1 MDIIYLIFFTF
12 VFIVN
17 LATLQMN
24 INTYNLHNLAM
35 FYVIIRAY
43 FMMDVLFCRVIIF
56 ERVLFRL
63 SLCFFNVIQVSV
75 CLGLRKIVVSFL
87 ITLI

>member
-1 MDIIYLIFFTF
+1 MDITYLIFFTS

-35 FYVIIRAY
+35 FYVIIIIY
-43 FMMDVLFCRVIIF
+43 FLMDVLFCRVIIF

-63 SLCFFNVIQVSV
+63 SLCFFNVIQVRV
-75 CLGLRKIVVSFL
+75 CLGLRKIVVSF
-87 ITLI
+87 

>member
-1 MDIIYLIFFTF
+1 
-12 VFIVN
+12 
-17 LATLQMN
+17 MN

-35 FYVIIRAY
+35 FYAIIIIY